1 MFRSILNRQSG
12 RFWGGHI
19 ICLMVGLSVVV
30 VYSVTFGRYSPP
42 WMGDAAKYVQATR
55 SLLHG
60 HPLLLHTY
68 EGSAPIRLWPPGY
81 PVLAALAA
89 QSGIDAARAALLV
102 TQVALALIPI
112 SCFWALTP
120 AYGLTTALCT
130 SVICLT
136 APGLLPESNI
146 AMSDSVFLLLAIL
159 TLGCVIRGR
168 FLLAG
173 LLAGAALCVHNSA
186 IALILASCIA
196 AAADDLNL
204 QKAGA
209 SLLRI
214 AQGALLPIAVL
225 AAWNYWA
232 LGTFTPY
239 SMPPST
245 SGIWQNLHDMST
257 AITFDMIPFWQASR
271 ATPWIVVLPICGGLS
286 AFIITGALFGAPPG
300 SLQRRAGIT
309 LGTYFCLGISMIIY
323 ARTRYQWGSGSGIP
337 IGIRNASYY
346 DWLLVPALAVTLCF
360 ADSLIHRQDQSA
372 RSAIRLP
379 PIVILCAVVGIV
391 MGLRFYNTIGSLHAL
406 EQTAPYL
413 ERIVVTG
420 EGKPPPQLQTRQIYL
435 AYSKIKPLGQFV
447 QTVSPDCRLVSNL
460 YDMLVALYDVPVT
473 STTDWQSAD
482 RPEPTVVVLA
492 SPDSVPS
499 SNSGFSHWFEA
510 DRN

>member
-1 MFRSILNRQSG
+1 
-12 RFWGGHI
+12 
-19 ICLMVGLSVVV
+19 MVGLSVVV

-204 QKAGA
+204 AEGRGVSIAHRSGGVVANRRSRCMELLGAGNFHAIFHA
-209 SLLRI
+209 SVYI
-214 AQGALLPIAVL
+214 GNL
-225 AAWNYWA
+225 A
-232 LGTFTPY
+232 
-239 SMPPST
+239 
-245 SGIWQNLHDMST
+245 
-257 AITFDMIPFWQASR
+257 
-271 ATPWIVVLPICGGLS
+271 
-286 AFIITGALFGAPPG
+286 
-300 SLQRRAGIT
+300 
-309 LGTYFCLGISMIIY
+309 
-323 ARTRYQWGSGSGIP
+323 
-337 IGIRNASYY
+337 
-346 DWLLVPALAVTLCF
+346 
-360 ADSLIHRQDQSA
+360 
-372 RSAIRLP
+372 
-379 PIVILCAVVGIV
+379 
-391 MGLRFYNTIGSLHAL
+391 
-406 EQTAPYL
+406 
-413 ERIVVTG
+413 
-420 EGKPPPQLQTRQIYL
+420 
-435 AYSKIKPLGQFV
+435 
-447 QTVSPDCRLVSNL
+447 
-460 YDMLVALYDVPVT
+460 
-473 STTDWQSAD
+473 
-482 RPEPTVVVLA
+482 EPT
-492 SPDSVPS
+492 
-499 SNSGFSHWFEA
+499 
-510 DRN
+510 